1 MNEVISSPAGVSV
14 APRTRER
21 PVVLIVDDTPANLAY
36 LSDSLDE
43 AGYMV
48 LVALDGD
55 SAMDRLNLLTPDI
68 ILLDAVMPGMD
79 GFDTCR
85 AIKAHPSA
93 RDTPVI
99 FMTGLVECEYVV
111 RAFEVGAVDY
121 VTKPVRQEEAL
132 ARIATHIRRS
142 HTLLKAHRSIEA
154 CGKAGLTMDIDG
166 NITWQTPH
174 VREWLRD
181 YLGDDTNGYGWCRL
195 RAWLNGVVSRGTL
208 QKDPNS
214 KQFCVARAQGRLHM
228 YYAGEIYSH
237 EYLLLIDE
245 QRADTSARRLAETH
259 GLTARESEVLSW
271 LAAGKTNRDIGEIL
285 GMSPRT
291 VNKHLERIYVKLGVE
306 TRAAAAAVAVQAMAA
321 PTIVTKT

>member
-1 MNEVISSPAGVSV
+1 VNELISNPI
-14 APRTRER
+14 APSLATPRRER

-36 LSDSLDE
+36 LSDALDE

-48 LVALDGD
+48 LVALDGQ
-55 SAMDRLNLLTPDI
+55 AALERLNLLTPDI

-85 AIKAHPSA
+85 HIKVHPTA

-99 FMTGLVECEYVV
+99 FMTGLTECEHVV

-142 HTLLKAHRSIEA
+142 HTLMKAHRSIEA

-174 VREWLRD
+174 VREWLHT
-181 YLGDDTNGYGWCRL
+181 YLGEDTNGYHWCRL
-195 RAWLNGVVSRGTL
+195 RAWLQGLATGRTPAR
-208 QKDPNS
+208 DAHTH
-214 KQFCVARAQGRLHM
+214 FCVTQPHGRLNMH
-228 YYAGEIYSH
+228 YAGEISSH

-245 QRADTSARRLAETH
+245 QRIEASARKLLEKH
-259 GLTARESEVLSW
+259 NLTAREAEVLSW
-271 LAAGKTNRDIGEIL
+271 VAAGKTNRDIAEIL

-291 VNKHLERIYVKLGVE
+291 VNKHLEHIYVKLGVE
-306 TRAAAAAVAVQAMAA
+306 TRAAAAAIAVQAMTA
-321 PTIVTKT
+321 PSPPRA

>member
-1 MNEVISSPAGVSV
+1 MSEVISTLSDLGP
-14 APRTRER
+14 APRPAER
-21 PVVLIVDDTPANLAY
+21 AIVLIVDDTPANLAY
-36 LSDSLDE
+36 LSDALDE

-55 SAMDRLNLLTPDI
+55 SAMERLNLLTPDI

-99 FMTGLVECEYVV
+99 FMTALVECEHIV
-111 RAFEVGAVDY
+111 RAFDVGAVDY
-121 VTKPVRQEEAL
+121 VTKPVRQEEVL
-132 ARIATHIRRS
+132 ARISTHIRRA
-142 HTLLKAHRSIEA
+142 HTLHKAHRSIEA
-154 CGKAGLTMDIDG
+154 CGKAGLTMDSDG

-174 VREWLRD
+174 VREWLRE
-181 YLGDDTNGYGWCRL
+181 YLGEDASSYNWCRL
-195 RAWLNGVVSRGTL
+195 RAWLNGLTVRSLSQRES
-208 QKDPNS
+208 N
-214 KQFCVARAQGRLHM
+214 KQFNIANSHGRLNMH
-228 YYAGEIYSH
+228 YAGEVTSR

-245 QRADTSARRLAETH
+245 QRADASARRLLEMH
-259 GLTARESEVLSW
+259 KLTAREAEVLSW

-285 GMSPRT
+285 GTSPRT

-306 TRAAAAAVAVQAMAA
+306 TRSAAAAMAIQAMAA
-321 PTIVTKT
+321 PMIMAKV

>member
-1 MNEVISSPAGVSV
+1 MNEAITTAV
-14 APRTRER
+14 ATGASPRTRER

-36 LSDSLDE
+36 LSDALDE

-79 GFDTCR
+79 GFETCR
-85 AIKAHPSA
+85 AIKAHRSA

-99 FMTGLVECEYVV
+99 FMTGLVECEHVV

-154 CGKAGLTMDIDG
+154 CGKAGLTMDIEG

-174 VREWLRD
+174 VREWLHQ
-181 YLGDDTNGYGWCRL
+181 YLGDDPAAYAWVRL
-195 RAWLNGVVSRGTL
+195 RAWLNGLATRGVP
-208 QKDPNS
+208 QRDAN
-214 KQFCVARAQGRLHM
+214 KQFSVAQAQGRLNMHF
-228 YYAGEIYSH
+228 AGEISSH

-245 QRADTSARRLAETH
+245 QRADASARRLAETH

-306 TRAAAAAVAVQAMAA
+306 TRAAAAAMAVQAMAA
-321 PTIVTKT
+321 PLMLAKA

>member
-1 MNEVISSPAGVSV
+1 MNELIGSEIVPTLASRP
-14 APRTRER
+14 RER

-36 LSDSLDE
+36 LSDALDE

-48 LVALDGD
+48 LVALDGH
-55 SAMDRLNLLTPDI
+55 SALDRLKLLTPDI
-68 ILLDAVMPGMD
+68 ILLDAVMPGID

-85 AIKAHPSA
+85 RIKSHPAA

-99 FMTGLVECEYVV
+99 FMTGLVECEHVV

-142 HTLLKAHRSIEA
+142 HTLMKAHRSIEA

-174 VREWLRD
+174 VREWLHE

-195 RAWLNGVVSRGTL
+195 RAWLHGLATSQTPARDAH
-208 QKDPNS
+208 KH
-214 KQFCVARAQGRLHM
+214 FCVAQPQGRLNM
-228 YYAGEIYSH
+228 YYAGEISSH

-245 QRADTSARRLAETH
+245 QRADASIRKLAETH
-259 GLTARESEVLSW
+259 RLTAREAEVLSW
-271 LAAGKTNRDIGEIL
+271 VAAGKTNRDIAEIL

-291 VNKHLERIYVKLGVE
+291 VNKHLEHIYVKLGVE
-306 TRAAAAAVAVQAMAA
+306 TRAAAAAMAVQAMAA
-321 PTIVTKT
+321 PTLLGKV

>member
-1 MNEVISSPAGVSV
+1 MNALISSQI
-14 APRTRER
+14 APSLAARTRER
-21 PVVLIVDDTPANLAY
+21 PIVLIVDDTPANLAY
-36 LSDSLDE
+36 LSDALDE

-48 LVALDGD
+48 LVALDGQ
-55 SAMDRLNLLTPDI
+55 SALERLNLLTPDI
-68 ILLDAVMPGMD
+68 ILLDAVMPGID

-85 AIKAHPSA
+85 KIKAHPTA

-99 FMTGLVECEYVV
+99 FMTGLVECEHVV

-142 HTLLKAHRSIEA
+142 HTLMKAHRSIEA

-174 VREWLRD
+174 VRKWLQG
-181 YLGDDTNGYGWCRL
+181 YLGDDTNGYHWCRL
-195 RAWLNGVVSRGTL
+195 RAWLHGLATGRTPARETH
-208 QKDPNS
+208 KH
-214 KQFCVARAQGRLHM
+214 FCIVQPQGRLNMH
-228 YYAGEIYSH
+228 YAGEISKH

-245 QRADTSARRLAETH
+245 QRSEASAKRLSETH
-259 GLTARESEVLSW
+259 GLTAREAEVLSW
-271 LAAGKTNRDIGEIL
+271 LAAGKTNRDIAEIL

-291 VNKHLERIYVKLGVE
+291 VNKHLEHIYVKLGVE

-321 PTIVTKT
+321 PTVLEQM